1 VSVNTHTHTHTH
13 THTQYRTLKKGLEL
27 RIKEQA
33 GAIELTAG
41 EGRDVREVREEGGGG
56 LLAKSLSPQKTS
68 RSMEVAK
75 GGDAGDYEL
84 DEIDENEVMLGGGG
98 EGSSWEFIVCCE

>member
-1 VSVNTHTHTHTH
+1 M
-13 THTQYRTLKKGLEL
+13 
-27 RIKEQA
+27 
-33 GAIELTAG
+33 
-41 EGRDVREVREEGGGG
+41 REVREEGGGG